1 MLTDMLT
8 HWEGLRAVSV
18 GVMDGSWG
26 LQTELIRKLELGGME
41 VQARG
46 ASVLGLCWANSG

>member
-1 MLTDMLT
+1 MGPGAS
-8 HWEGLRAVSV
+8 E
-18 GVMDGSWG
+18 
-26 LQTELIRKLELGGME
+26 TELIRKLELGGME